1 MTPGETP
8 ENRGLTIT
16 IKVHAYDSGLLKVD
30 GRPVD
35 PKDGWIG
42 VGDLVALTQTVFHEK
57 VGERAAARTATTQD
71 FRSVP

>member
-16 IKVHAYDSGLLKVD
+16 IKVHAYDSGLKKVD

-35 PKDGWIG
+35 RKDGWIG

-57 VGERAAARTATTQD
+57 VGERAGARTATTQD
-71 FRSVP
+71 FGSVP